1 MSAASD
7 ILQELLAA
15 MPDSYQK
22 TIGFPTYDL
31 LAAAALRMEGTDA
44 ELEAAK
50 ARLDPENL
58 TGDEMCIRD
67 RPLTRRASRPTR
79 RAKATAI
86 FTRSWAT
93 RTRCV

>member
-50 ARLDPENL
+50 AKLDPENL
-58 TGDEMCIRD
+58 TGDELD
-67 RPLTRRASRPTR
+67 RYIFPRTGLERRQATFAHGVVHGDRERGRP
-79 RAKATAI
+79 
-86 FTRSWAT
+86 
-93 RTRCV
+93 V